1 MKLWLAMATTIVFF
15 SGCNSRSQNVK
26 LQNTNAQ
33 QSLRIQQQQLQIDA
47 LRDALDTKKAKA
59 RAKAASMP
67 QAPKKNIKLKKV
79 EDTNYSAGYMYPGAT
94 KKKKPIKVVKSA
106 VAKTTVATASTVMG
120 KPECITMI
128 GQAKFD
134 KYTQMFGSE
143 AASIKRCSM
152 LKAMR

>member
-1 MKLWLAMATTIVFF
+1 MKLWLAMTITIIFF
-15 SGCNSRSQNVK
+15 SGCNSSTQNIK

-47 LRDALDTKKAKA
+47 LRDALNTKKSKTRAKA
-59 RAKAASMP
+59 RSIT
-67 QAPKKNIKLKKV
+67 QSPKKNIKLKKV
-79 EDTNYSAGYMYPGAT
+79 EDNNYSAGYMYPGAA
-94 KKKKPIKVVKSA
+94 KKKKPIKIAKVTTSTAATTTSA
-106 VAKTTVATASTVMG
+106 AMG

-143 AASIKRCSM
+143 SASIKRCSM